1 MNTKLN
7 KVAVEKMTK
16 ISFND
21 FKILFDYFAQAI
33 KKEGY
38 TKDFSLLCVDNFIAL
53 SKKAQE
59 VQQKINDHFRPTE
72 KMTEFNNK
80 INEVIS
86 KYADRTEEG
95 KIIFDDKKHP
105 VITEQIVE
113 YSEEEKKLME
123 TYKDEIEKYNETQRT
138 GNEFLSNTFVDV
150 TLTLFND
157 IAAYPEAIVPIVY
170 AVICQL

>member
-38 TKDFSLLCVDNFIAL
+38 TKDFSLLCVDNFVAL
-53 SKKAQE
+53 SNKAQE
-59 VQQKINDHFRPTE
+59 VQQKINEHFKPSE
-72 KMTEFNNK
+72 KMVEFNNK
-80 INEVIS
+80 MNEIIA

-95 KIIFDDKKHP
+95 KVILDDKKRP

-138 GNEFLSNTFVDV
+138 GNEFLANTFTDI

-157 IAAYPEAIVPIVY
+157 AAAYPDTIVPIVY
-170 AVICQL
+170 AVLTAI

>member
-7 KVAVEKMTK
+7 NVAVEKMTK
-16 ISFND
+16 VSFND
-21 FKILFDYFAQAI
+21 FKILFDYFSQAI

-38 TKDFSLLCVDNFIAL
+38 TKEFSLLCIDNFIEL
-53 SKKAQE
+53 SKKAAD
-59 VQQKINDHFRPTE
+59 VQKKINEHFKPSD

-80 INEVIS
+80 LNELIA

-95 KIIFDDKKHP
+95 KVILDDKKRP

-113 YSEEEKKLME
+113 YTEEEKKLME
-123 TYKDEIEKYNETQRT
+123 TYKEDIAKYNEIQKG
-138 GNEFLSNTFVDV
+138 GNEFMANTYADV

-157 IAAYPEAIVPIVY
+157 TNAYPDAIVPIVY
-170 AVICQL
+170 AIIVGL